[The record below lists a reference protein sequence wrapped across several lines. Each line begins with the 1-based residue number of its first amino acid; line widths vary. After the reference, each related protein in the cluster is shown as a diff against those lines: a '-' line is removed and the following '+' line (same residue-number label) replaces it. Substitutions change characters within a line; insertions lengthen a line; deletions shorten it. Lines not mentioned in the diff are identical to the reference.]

1 MTLQEYPSHDS
12 KMVIEIRRAKM
23 PVISFASSKGG
34 AGKTTSAI
42 ILGTEF
48 AQGASVIMIDADPA
62 QRLMRW
68 STLSPL
74 PSRLSVKAS
83 GGERSIQTEIDDAKM
98 RAAFV
103 LIDLEGSASRLTSF
117 AIAESDL
124 VIIPSGEE
132 QQDADAAIDT
142 LAEIMMESR
151 ARRRQIPA
159 AILLART
166 AAAVK
171 SKLERHIHAELHR
184 AGRVFRTELH
194 RRTAFSSLHNAGGGV
209 RQLDSTEVSGT
220 EKAIGNAQAF
230 ATEVIEILEET
241 SDAQIS

>member
-1 MTLQEYPSHDS
+1 
-12 KMVIEIRRAKM
+12 M

-42 ILGTEF
+42 ILGTEL
-48 AQGASVIMIDADPA
+48 AEGASVIMIDADPA

-68 STLSPL
+68 SRLSPL
-74 PSRLSVKAS
+74 PANLSVIAS
-83 GGERSIQTEIDDAKM
+83 GGERNIQTEIDDAKT

-117 AIAESDL
+117 AISESDL

-151 ARRRQIPA
+151 ARRRDIPA

-194 RRTAFSSLHNAGGGV
+194 RRTAFSSLHNSGGGL
-209 RQLDSTEVSGT
+209 RQLDVTEVSGT
-220 EKAIGNAQAF
+220 DKAIANAQAF
-230 ATEVIEILEET
+230 AAEVIDILEEST
-241 SDAQIS
+241 NAEIA